1 MELSHDHI
9 GRRTPFP
16 RSGGGGVEG
25 RPDANDSATNEAMY
39 DREPRPAGAAE
50 PLPDDE
56 TELKLRGEPEALKA
70 IFAGP
75 AICDKATGRGS
86 SRRLENVYYDTAD
99 QRLRA
104 RGLAFRVRRDG
115 RRYVQTLKSG
125 DVGGLVA
132 YRGEWQTPLGS
143 ADPDL
148 GLLPSAASQVLDGL
162 VAPGELRSLFTTR
175 VRRQTRRLAA
185 AVNGGPPSV
194 IEAALDVG
202 AIEADG
208 RSQPIAEIEL
218 ELIDG
223 SPRALYDLALELD
236 ALTPLQVETRSKSV
250 RGYTLARGEPPAW
263 CKAEAVALA
272 PKATVDAAIGRIL
285 RACVQHWCAND
296 AAALDGR
303 DPEGVHQLRVGLR
316 RLRSAVSVFGH
327 LIRPERRCW
336 LTDEAKR
343 ILGRLGPARDWDV
356 FLTESLPPV
365 LATRP
370 HDRLL
375 VALRTVA
382 EAARTEGYAAARA
395 AIGDP
400 SYTRFLL
407 QLGRWI
413 EAGGW
418 REDAT
423 PKGSAWLDRPIVAF
437 ADRLLARRHRKA
449 LKLGREFADLTPP
462 ERHRLRIALKK
473 LRYATEFFDSLH
485 AGKRVRPYLEALKQL
500 QDALGHLNDVAVAER
515 LLGSL
520 SEPAGEPRAALGRA
534 SGLVLGWLARGV
546 AEAEPEIQ
554 DAWQT
559 FVARRPFWS

>member
-1 MELSHDHI
+1 
-9 GRRTPFP
+9 
-16 RSGGGGVEG
+16 
-25 RPDANDSATNEAMY
+25 MY
-39 DREPRPAGAAE
+39 DQEPTPVGAAG

-56 TELKLRGEPEALKA
+56 TELKLRGQPDALKA

-75 AICDKATGRGS
+75 AICGKATGRGS

-143 ADPDL
+143 AAPDL
-148 GLLPSAASQVLDGL
+148 GLLPSEASQVLDGL
-162 VAPGELRSLFTTR
+162 VTQGDLRSLFTTR

-185 AVNGGPPSV
+185 TVNGGPPSL

-218 ELIDG
+218 ELIEG

-250 RGYTLARGEPPAW
+250 RGYTLAGGKPPAW

-285 RACVQHWCAND
+285 RACVQHWCANE

-303 DPEGVHQLRVGLR
+303 DPEGVHQLRVALR

-327 LIRPERRCW
+327 LIHPERRSW
-336 LTDEAKR
+336 LTDEARR
-343 ILGRLGPARDWDV
+343 ILGSLGPARDWDV
-356 FLTESLPPV
+356 FLTESLPPM

-370 HDRLL
+370 DDRSL
-375 VALRTVA
+375 VALGAAAEVGAHGGLCGGPRGDRRPLLHPLPAPARPLDRGPRLARGRDAEGGRLARPADRRVRRPAARKAPPQGA
-382 EAARTEGYAAARA
+382 EARPQLRRSHAAGAPPAADRAQEAALRDRVLRQPPCRQARA
-395 AIGDP
+395 ALSRSAQAASGRARP
-400 SYTRFLL
+400 SERRR
-407 QLGRWI
+407 GRR
-413 EAGGW
+413 A
-418 REDAT
+418 
-423 PKGSAWLDRPIVAF
+423 AF
-437 ADRLLARRHRKA
+437 ARPRRAGRRAARRDRA
-449 LKLGREFADLTPP
+449 
-462 ERHRLRIALKK
+462 
-473 LRYATEFFDSLH
+473 
-485 AGKRVRPYLEALKQL
+485 RVRPRA
-500 QDALGHLNDVAVAER
+500 R
-515 LLGSL
+515 LARPRRRRG
-520 SEPAGEPRAALGRA
+520 RAAGPGR
-534 SGLVLGWLARGV
+534 LADLRR
-546 AEAEPEIQ
+546 A
-554 DAWQT
+554 QT
-559 FVARRPFWS
+559 ILELTRARRRSIDGR